1 MRFRSP
7 GTREAPSPAM
17 HVLLRAA
24 RALLACALVATPSI
38 AGCSAGTGPTR
49 RVTDTTT
56 SVTWRAEIIS
66 RKAHDTNVF
75 TQGLEIDG
83 AVLYESS
90 GLYGRSTVRAI
101 DRASG
106 RVLRSYDLPATMFAE
121 GLTRIGDRLVVLT
134 WQERVA
140 FVLDAATFTEVTR
153 LEYDADGWGI
163 CALGDE
169 IITSDGSDRLT
180 VRDPQT
186 LVGRRTVVVSLAGA
200 AVTNLNEL
208 ECVSGAVYA
217 NVWQTDRIVRID
229 ATSGKVTAVADM
241 PELRPRS
248 TTADPDAVLNGIAY
262 DATSTTFL
270 LTGKRWPEMYE
281 VRFVPTS

>member
-1 MRFRSP
+1 ML
-7 GTREAPSPAM
+7 
-17 HVLLRAA
+17 V
-24 RALLACALVATPSI
+24 CVLVATPSI
-38 AGCSAGTGPTR
+38 AGCSDDTDPTR
-49 RVTDTTT
+49 RVTDTTA
-56 SVTWRAEIIS
+56 SVTWRAEIIA

-90 GLYGRSTVRAI
+90 GLYGRSAVRAI
-101 DRASG
+101 DQASG

-217 NVWQTDRIVRID
+217 NVWRTDRIVRID
-229 ATSGKVTAVADM
+229 ATSGQVTAIADM

-248 TTADPDAVLNGIAY
+248 TIDDPDGALNGIAY
-262 DATSTTFL
+262 DATNATFL
-270 LTGKRWPEMYE
+270 LTGKRWPEMFE

>member
-1 MRFRSP
+1 M
-7 GTREAPSPAM
+7 
-17 HVLLRAA
+17 
-24 RALLACALVATPSI
+24 LACVLVATPSI
-38 AGCSAGTGPTR
+38 AGCSDDTDPTR
-49 RVTDTTT
+49 RVTDSTA
-56 SVTWRAEIIS
+56 SVTWRAEIIA

-83 AVLYESS
+83 TVLYESS
-90 GLYGRSTVRAI
+90 GLYGRSSVRAI

-134 WQERVA
+134 WH
-140 FVLDAATFTEVTR
+140 
-153 LEYDADGWGI
+153 
-163 CALGDE
+163 
-169 IITSDGSDRLT
+169 DGSDRLT

-217 NVWQTDRIVRID
+217 NVWRTDRIVRID
-229 ATSGKVTAVADM
+229 ATSGQVTAIADT

-248 TTADPDAVLNGIAY
+248 TIDDPDGALNGIAY
-262 DATSTTFL
+262 DATNATFL
-270 LTGKRWPEMYE
+270 LTGKRWPEMFE

>member
-1 MRFRSP
+1 MN
-7 GTREAPSPAM
+7 
-17 HVLLRAA
+17 L
-24 RALLACALVATPSI
+24 LLAAGRAVLACVLVATPLI
-38 AGCSAGTGPTR
+38 AGCGTGTTSS
-49 RVTDTTT
+49 VTDTTNT
-56 SVTWRAEIIS
+56 DTRSTDTTNSVTWRAEIIA

-90 GLYGRSTVRAI
+90 GLYGRSAVRAI

-106 RVLRSYDLPATMFAE
+106 RVLRRYDLPATMFAE

-134 WQERVA
+134 WQQRVA
-140 FVLDAATFTEVTR
+140 FVLDAATLTEVTR

-186 LVGRRTVVVSLAGA
+186 LVRRRTVNVSLAGA

-208 ECVSGAVYA
+208 ECVSGTVYA

-229 ATSGKVTAVADM
+229 ATSGRVTAVADL
-241 PELRPRS
+241 PELRPQS
-248 TTADPDAVLNGIAY
+248 TTTDPDAVLNGIAY
-262 DATSTTFL
+262 DATSATFL

-281 VRFVPTS
+281 VRFVPKS